1 METDKVPLEKGSP
14 EEILK
19 KLGDNF
25 SLDDGVVEAL
35 LRLSVESLQEFR
47 FLWAPEQAIETWVAK
62 LGLGDK
68 ALLMTA
74 RVRRA
79 WAAVGLYYRQVEQDR
94 SKIALSDLDTMLG
107 ETELRDTKQQ
117 FWRRYKMRFPPEI
130 HPADTTIS
138 RVAREMQKRMLCVY
152 NIWRV
157 KTLQFQLTTSQKKR
171 KLSEGL
177 FLEDGD
183 DEEVVTHDVDNYL
196 DRLFTLMLAYAMA
209 GCSGGRPEH
218 PTTRAPDAAQEL
230 NLGADTV
237 KFANVPMDVVYKYYF
252 RAKRS
257 VAGLPMSQRMS
268 LGQVI
273 SEVYTS
279 RDAHWSAPGPATP
292 DKKSAAPTA
301 ASTASPS
308 KVPPSTSPLKLGKPI
323 NGKPVA
329 TAMKDG
335 TKLCPQFQRGGCK
348 AKPCPQGAHRCGAV
362 VRKDRVCGA
371 FNHGAANCTG
381 KR

>member
-1 METDKVPLEKGSP
+1 
-14 EEILK
+14 
-19 KLGDNF
+19 
-25 SLDDGVVEAL
+25 
-35 LRLSVESLQEFR
+35 
-47 FLWAPEQAIETWVAK
+47 
-62 LGLGDK
+62 
-68 ALLMTA
+68 MTA

-209 GCSGGRPEH
+209 GCSGVTG
-218 PTTRAPDAAQEL
+218 APDAAQEL

-237 KFANVPMDVVYKYYF
+237 KFVNVPMDIVYKYYF

-257 VAGLPMSQRMS
+257 VAGLPTSQRMQWLQAKDVEERSEWVSKFRESTMS

-273 SEVYTS
+273 SEIYTS

-292 DKKSAAPTA
+292 DRKSAAPTA

>member
-1 METDKVPLEKGSP
+1 
-14 EEILK
+14 
-19 KLGDNF
+19 LG
-25 SLDDGVVEAL
+25 
-35 LRLSVESLQEFR
+35 VESLQEFG
-47 FLWAPEQAIETWVAK
+47 FLWASERAIETWVAK

-68 ALLMTA
+68 ELLMTA

-107 ETELRDTKQQ
+107 ETELRDTEQQ

-177 FLEDGD
+177 FLEDGE

-196 DRLFTLMLAYAMA
+196 DRLFTILLAYAMA
-209 GCSGGRPEH
+209 GCSGATG
-218 PTTRAPDAAQEL
+218 APDAAQEL

-237 KFANVPMDVVYKYYF
+237 KFVNVPMDVVYKYYF

-257 VAGLPMSQRMS
+257 VTGLPVSQRM
-268 LGQVI
+268 Q
-273 SEVYTS
+273 
-279 RDAHWSAPGPATP
+279 W
-292 DKKSAAPTA
+292 
-301 ASTASPS
+301 
-308 KVPPSTSPLKLGKPI
+308 
-323 NGKPVA
+323 
-329 TAMKDG
+329 
-335 TKLCPQFQRGGCK
+335 
-348 AKPCPQGAHRCGAV
+348 
-362 VRKDRVCGA
+362 
-371 FNHGAANCTG
+371 
-381 KR
+381 